1 MTGQLLCRKRNLSAV
16 DPSRKRTRRQVARG
30 VFSLARFR
38 PVFHSSNLPI
48 SVPHWLVRL
57 FGVRR
62 LDAAL
67 ARPFFSLRTPRQP
80 PCETPKPTQNES
92 GVKPPHSKTATVR
105 NAKAHAKRKRRQASA
120 LQNSHRAKRQS
131 PRETKAASSLRTPKQ
146 PPRETPKRTQN
157 ESGVKP
163 PHSKTA
169 TVRDAK
175 ADAKIPVVS
184 TGCLIGAPVSALG

>member
-48 SVPHWLVRL
+48 SVAHWLVRL

-67 ARPFFSLRTPRQP
+67 ASLFSRSALQNSHRARRQSRRKTKAASSLRTPKQP
-80 PCETPKPTQNES
+80 PCETPKPTRNES

-105 NAKAHAKRKRRQASA
+105 NAPTR
-120 LQNSHRAKRQS
+120 
-131 PRETKAASSLRTPKQ
+131 
-146 PPRETPKRTQN
+146 N

-175 ADAKIPVVS
+175 ADAKRKRRQ
-184 TGCLIGAPVSALG
+184 ASALQNSHRARRQS